1 MLEFRHR
8 TLKVIL
14 AASLAVVALP
24 DVQAADPAAPAT
36 IAPSA
41 KAIAGLLAVDT
52 TPGRARLETI
62 KPLYQQAHSLA
73 PNDARVEYAYSLV
86 LLRLFLPA
94 EAQDHLQRALELDPF
109 YVPANQA
116 VIRGLLKARQ
126 FVEAAERLSAFASKL
141 DPGRPESIEAAEW
154 LGRIV
159 NSVIAATGT
168 PDAQSHFAYHD
179 RLLRTSLPPVLLSSY
194 EKGFAS
200 VEFDLEQLTESID
213 AARSSAESKREVTK
227 ARVDADLV
235 KDQQEIKLKQQ
246 DSQKTRQKW
255 DEWVVDQTAKA
266 DDLLREQERR
276 FQELDNA
283 ATTQLSAVTALRLAI
298 DRIDRGL
305 VPQQRVTGLTPPN
318 RLAIELQL
326 SLEEQRL
333 AAIYD
338 QQSTVARAGSET
350 LAARRNAVAS
360 YQRATGVALKEA
372 ATLDRWEKRNKSV
385 ADNLKKAA
393 EKKPALVATLEARI
407 KSFNTWDPVDF
418 ESEKR
423 RLLADLGVTQ
433 SK

>member
-8 TLKVIL
+8 TLKVIF
-14 AASLAVVALP
+14 AGSLAVVALA
-24 DVQAADPAAPAT
+24 DVKGADAAAPAT

-41 KAIAGLLAVDT
+41 EAIAGLLAVDT
-52 TPGRARLETI
+52 TPGKSRLEAI
-62 KPLYQQAHSLA
+62 RPLYQQAHRLA
-73 PNDARVEYAYSLV
+73 PHDARLEYAYSLI
-86 LLRLFLPA
+86 LLRLFQPT
-94 EAQDHLQRALELDPF
+94 EAREHLQRALELDPL

-116 VIRGLLKARQ
+116 VIRELLKSRQ
-126 FVEAAERLSAFASKL
+126 FVEAAQRLSAFASKL
-141 DPGRPESIEAAEW
+141 DPARPESIEAAEW

-159 NSVIAATGT
+159 NSVIAAVGT
-168 PDAQSHFAYHD
+168 PDAQSQFAYHD
-179 RLLRTSLPPVLLSSY
+179 RLLRTSLPPVLLASY
-194 EKGFAS
+194 EKGSTS
-200 VEFDLEQLTESID
+200 VEHELEQLTESID

-227 ARVDADLV
+227 AKVDADLV

-266 DDLLREQERR
+266 DDLLREQEKR

-283 ATTQLSAVTALRLAI
+283 ATVQLTAVTALRLAI

-318 RLAIELQL
+318 RTAIELQL

-338 QQSTVARAGSET
+338 QQAAVTRAGSET

-372 ATLDRWEKRNKSV
+372 ANLDRWEKRNKSV
-385 ADNLKKAA
+385 ADNMKKAA
-393 EKKPALVATLEARI
+393 EKKPALVATLEAKI